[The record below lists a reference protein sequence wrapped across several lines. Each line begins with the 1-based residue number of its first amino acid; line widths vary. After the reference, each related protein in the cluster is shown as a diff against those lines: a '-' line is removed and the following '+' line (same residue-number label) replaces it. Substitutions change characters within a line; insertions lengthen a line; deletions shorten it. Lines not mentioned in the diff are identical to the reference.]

1 MKIKCDDMNF
11 IFMKPFFL
19 IQRQEA
25 AQKWAVERAVKNQ
38 MVVISSLAEIS
49 SSLIRESTS
58 HKYNCTVS
66 DQTLMKR

>member
-1 MKIKCDDMNF
+1 MKIKCDEMNF

-19 IQRQEA
+19 TQRQAA

-49 SSLIRESTS
+49 SSLIHESTS

-66 DQTLMKR
+66 DHDP